1 MSFLKVLCCKV
12 VSFINNLLKVV
23 TIHKYLLKSEKLWLL
38 EECDYSD
45 WRVVTIQIDFKNL

>member
-1 MSFLKVLCCKV
+1 M
-12 VSFINNLLKVV
+12 SFINNLLKVV